1 MATNAYQM
9 AALNTALTEGLINK
23 DQNLKTSNVATSKQK
38 QKMIEELEAQ
48 MKAAKDKARK
58 KSKKFG
64 GLGKLLDVAGMFM
77 GPLGMGLTKGINALI
92 QGKQQQKGAESL
104 LDGINSKRFEN
115 TFLSNNMEEYKEE
128 VEDSQLSIND
138 ILTSSLMSGIQ
149 SYATGQGMGAEKL
162 GSGKFKEI
170 FKKNKTSPLNDNIGF
185 GKSKQFIKDSSPLG
199 DVKMFGD
206 KSANFDLLNK
216 GNKVGGNFDVFG
228 KDRLGFNPESLIEG
242 KRTPFKNIFSLGK
255 EKIKGLDLEDDNL
268 QKLIASFISGGI

>member
-48 MKAAKDKARK
+48 MKAAQDKARK

-162 GSGKFKEI
+162 GSGKFKE
-170 FKKNKTSPLNDNIGF
+170 
-185 GKSKQFIKDSSPLG
+185 
-199 DVKMFGD
+199 MFGD